1 MDDLTK
7 ALAAIADAA
16 RKKKQ
21 GVADKSDP
29 GEDDTLV
36 REFARVLSG
45 GGLPPSRSDDSA
57 GSKGGGK

>member
-7 ALAAIADAA
+7 ALAGIADAA

-21 GVADKSDP
+21 VVKDKSDA
-29 GEDDTLV
+29 GEDDALA